1 MGLNTLM
8 EDLQNKLINDIN
20 NSQLPVGIVYYVAKD
35 VFSQIEKEYQ
45 KELEIE
51 KEETIENG
59 EKTISQEQV
68 DGTEEN

>member
-51 KEETIENG
+51 KEETVENG
-59 EKTISQEQV
+59 EKIISQEQV
-68 DGTEEN
+68 DETEEN

>member
-51 KEETIENG
+51 KEETTENG
-59 EKTISQEQV
+59 EETTSQEQV
-68 DGTEEN
+68 NETEEN

>member
-51 KEETIENG
+51 KEETVGNG
-59 EKTISQEQV
+59 EKIISQEQV
-68 DGTEEN
+68 DETEEN